1 MELLKHVG
9 KNSKYALSDAAI
21 VRQCLAGRIPI
32 KALCD
37 LIEDEAKPGMV
48 VCEVGCWDGR
58 TTACYLPI
66 VEREGG
72 RVIVVDWF
80 EGTEGQ
86 SATEFQGH
94 DPSKAD
100 KVYGEFR
107 ANVPNYA
114 AVKVLMGR
122 SLSMAEQIDDA
133 SLDICFIDANHRYAD
148 VKADIGAWE
157 PKVKKTKD
165 VCPLCKQNAMYY
177 RYDNDEFGK
186 YRCSR
191 CQWIGLKSERIIERG
206 GLICGHDCE
215 KLPPPRQ
222 FTEQELETN
231 YVDGMHCGVIQAVWE
246 RYGQRSEVRLDYGIY
261 GTPIWVVR
269 L

>member
-9 KNSKYALSDAAI
+9 KNPKYALSDAAI

-86 SATEFQGH
+86 SKHEFQGH
-94 DPSKAD
+94 YPELAQSIYED
-100 KVYGEFR
+100 FR
-107 ANVPNYA
+107 YNCGHRASVLRGKSLVMSA
-114 AVKVLMGR
+114 AV
-122 SLSMAEQIDDA
+122 DDA

-148 VKADIGAWE
+148 VKADIEAWE
-157 PKVKKTKD
+157 PKVK
-165 VCPLCKQNAMYY
+165 
-177 RYDNDEFGK
+177 
-186 YRCSR
+186 
-191 CQWIGLKSERIIERG
+191 RG
-206 GLICGHDCE
+206 GYLAGHDCE
-215 KLPPPRQ
+215 RLPPPRQ
-222 FTEQELETN
+222 FTAEELETN

-246 RYGQRSEVRLDYGIY
+246 RYGERAEVRPDYGIY